1 VAFVGLLATLSTLVV
16 ERRRELAI
24 RSALGASPRQ
34 LARRILGQG
43 MALTVV
49 GLAVGLGLGSAGS
62 RGLSTL
68 LYRVS
73 PFDMMTFAGAA
84 LVIGGG
90 AMLTTYLAAWRAR
103 SVDPLVVLRDE

>member
-1 VAFVGLLATLSTLVV
+1 M
-16 ERRRELAI
+16 RM
-24 RSALGASPRQ
+24 
-34 LARRILGQG
+34 ILGKG

-49 GLAVGLGLGSAGS
+49 GIVLGLGLGRAAAQ
-62 RGLSTL
+62 GLATL

-84 LVIGGG
+84 LVMGVG
-90 AMLTTYLAAWRAR
+90 AMLTTYLAALRAR

>member
-1 VAFVGLLATLSTLVV
+1 
-16 ERRRELAI
+16 
-24 RSALGASPRQ
+24 
-34 LARRILGQG
+34 

-49 GLAVGLGLGSAGS
+49 GLAVGLGLGSAGA
-62 RGLSTL
+62 RGLSSL

-73 PFDMMTFAGAA
+73 PFDLMTFAGAV

-90 AMLTTYLAAWRAR
+90 AMLTTYLASCRAR